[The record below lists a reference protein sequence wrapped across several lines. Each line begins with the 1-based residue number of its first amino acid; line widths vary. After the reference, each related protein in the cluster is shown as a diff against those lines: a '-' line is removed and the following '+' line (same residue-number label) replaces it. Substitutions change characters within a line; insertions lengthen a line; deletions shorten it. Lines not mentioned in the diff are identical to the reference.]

1 MESGK
6 LEIFPFFSVMEMLRD
21 GGGYKREGEGG
32 RKEGGGGERQRRGS
46 PGVSKQDNK
55 DEKERRLF

>member
-1 MESGK
+1 
-6 LEIFPFFSVMEMLRD
+6 MEMLRD
-21 GGGYKREGEGG
+21 DGGGVRERGE
-32 RKEGGGGERQRRGS
+32 EGGGGERQRRGS